1 MTAQIKA
8 APAGWAEIE
17 AESSRLAQID
27 MNTALQHNVRIVN
40 SVRFPASCLSVLA
53 LVISLPGGSLFH
65 VHAASG
71 HAFNHG
77 GGFGVVVHSHVS
89 GTHSRD
95 SHHEDEAGR
104 EASFNLPP
112 HDGRSI
118 DLFVSVVDKVAGPY
132 LRVDAHWYTV
142 VPPEAFRPQDTV
154 RFDRTHDPPAPHIS
168 PRAPP
173 A

>member
-1 MTAQIKA
+1 MQV
-8 APAGWAEIE
+8 P
-17 AESSRLAQID
+17 QID
-27 MNTALQHNVRIVN
+27 MNTSLQHNVRIVN

-53 LVISLPGGSLFH
+53 LVASLPGGSLFH
-65 VHAASG
+65 AHAASG
-71 HAFNHG
+71 HAFSRG
-77 GGFGVVVHSHVS
+77 GGSGVVVHSHLS
-89 GTHSRD
+89 GAHSPD
-95 SHHEDEAGR
+95 SGHNDEAGR
-104 EASFNLPP
+104 DASFNLPP

-118 DLFVSVVDKVAGPY
+118 DLLVSVVAKAAGPY
-132 LRVDAHWYTV
+132 LRVDADWYTV

>member
-1 MTAQIKA
+1 
-8 APAGWAEIE
+8 
-17 AESSRLAQID
+17 

-40 SVRFPASCLSVLA
+40 SVRFPASCLAVLA
-53 LVISLPGGSLFH
+53 LVISLSGGSLFH

-71 HAFNHG
+71 HASNHG
-77 GGFGVVVHSHVS
+77 GGSGVVVHSHLS
-89 GTHSRD
+89 RTHSPD
-95 SHHEDEAGR
+95 SGREDEAGR

-132 LRVDAHWYTV
+132 LRVDAHWHTV